1 MAGDGGVQEVDL
13 RRWLSGL
20 ARRKTLILALIVGMV
35 GAALLLSAAQ
45 TPVYQAEA
53 QIQLQPGRAES
64 PFESDRAPTPASSDV
79 LIDTEIEVLKS
90 KPVRASV
97 TEKIGAVPEIRAHR
111 VAKTL
116 IVALRAESTDAE
128 RAATVANEYAKS
140 YIDMRR
146 AQETEEVVGTGAQ
159 VAAKIADFQS
169 QLDQLDRR
177 IQEAQPAQRPGLTAD
192 REALARQQA
201 LFKQRLD
208 ELQVEATL
216 KSGGAQLVAP
226 ASVPA
231 SPVRP
236 TPVRN
241 AILALIVGVL
251 VGLGLASLLE
261 YLDDRIQSK
270 DDLAGAVGTLPTLGL
285 IPLVPSWA
293 GGRQSLE
300 LASGSEDH
308 APAAEAYRSLR
319 TSIQM
324 LGVERPLSTVQFTSP
339 GAAEGKT
346 TTLCNVAAVLADAG
360 RRTVIVD
367 CDLRRPRVHD
377 AFSLPN
383 VLGFTSVITG
393 QVPLEEAIRSVPEQ
407 PGLTVLTAGP
417 IPPNPSELLGSQKTS
432 ELLFRLQSQFD
443 VVLIDSPPVLP
454 VTDATVL
461 STWVDAT
468 VMIAAAG
475 VTTRKQLRTAIE
487 LLRQAEA
494 PLAGLVLNRAGA
506 EERYGYTYRYVEE
519 VPKASRRQRKESK
532 AATSSSSNGHRR
544 GSAGDALPSGRSGR
558 RRGSVRAGRD
568 DP

>member
-1 MAGDGGVQEVDL
+1 MAGEGSVQEVDL

-20 ARRKTLILALIVGMV
+20 ARRKGLVLGLIIGMV
-35 GAALLLSAAQ
+35 GAALLLSATQ

-53 QIQLQPGRAES
+53 QLLLQPGRAES
-64 PFESDRAPTPASSDV
+64 PFESERAPTPANSDV

-90 KPVRASV
+90 RPVRQSV
-97 TEKIGAVPEIRAHR
+97 TEKIGAVPEVSAHR

-116 IVALRAESTDAE
+116 IVALRAESTDPE
-128 RAATVANEYAKS
+128 RAARVANEYART
-140 YIDMRR
+140 YIEMRR
-146 AQETEEVVGTGAQ
+146 AQETDEVLGTGTQ
-159 VAAKIADFQS
+159 VAAKIADIQS

-177 IQEAQPAQRPGLTAD
+177 IQDAQAAQRIGLSAE
-192 REALARQQA
+192 REAVARQQA

-226 ASVPA
+226 ASVPS

-236 TPVRN
+236 KPVRN
-241 AILALIVGVL
+241 AILALVVGAM

-261 YLDDRIQSK
+261 YLDDRIRGK
-270 DDLAGAVGTLPTLGL
+270 DDLAPVVGSLPTLGL
-285 IPLVPSWA
+285 IPLVPAWSA
-293 GGRQSLE
+293 GRKGLQ
-300 LASGSEDH
+300 LASGSDDH
-308 APAAEAYRSLR
+308 AAAAEAYRGLR

-324 LGVERPLSTVQFTSP
+324 LGVERPLATVQITSP

-346 TTLCNVAAVLADAG
+346 ITLCNVAAVLADAG
-360 RRTVIVD
+360 RRVVVVD

-383 VLGFTSVITG
+383 VLGFTSVIAG
-393 QVPLEEAIRSVPEQ
+393 QVPLEEAIRSVTER
-407 PGLTVLTAGP
+407 PGLSVLTAGP

-432 ELLFRLQSQFD
+432 ELLFRLQSDFD

-475 VTTRKQLRTAIE
+475 MTTRKQLRAAIE

-506 EERYGYTYRYVEE
+506 EERYGYAYRYAEQA
-519 VPKASRRQRKESK
+519 PQASRRRRK
-532 AATSSSSNGHRR
+532 AAKVAHSSNGHRP
-544 GSAGDALPSGRSGR
+544 GSSGDTSPPGRSSPR
-558 RRGSVRAGRD
+558 RRGRVRAGRD
-568 DP
+568 DA

>member
-1 MAGDGGVQEVDL
+1 MAGEGGVQEVDL

-20 ARRKTLILALIVGMV
+20 ARRKNLVIALMVGMV
-35 GAALLLSAAQ
+35 GAALLLSSMQ

-53 QIQLQPGRAES
+53 QILLQPGRAES
-64 PFESDRAPTPASSDV
+64 PFEQDRAPTPANSDV

-90 KPVRASV
+90 TPVRASV
-97 TEKIGAVPEIRAHR
+97 ADKIGAVPDVHAHR

-116 IVALRAESTDAE
+116 IVALQVESTDPD
-128 RAATVANEYAKS
+128 RAATVANEYAKTF
-140 YIDMRR
+140 IEMRR
-146 AQETEEVVGTGAQ
+146 AQETEEVVGTGTQ

-177 IQEAQPAQRPGLTAD
+177 IQDAQPAQRSGLSAERD
-192 REALARQQA
+192 ALARQQE

-226 ASVPA
+226 ASVPT

-236 TPVRN
+236 KPVRN
-241 AILALIVGVL
+241 AILALIVGAM

-261 YLDDRIQSK
+261 YLDDRIQGK
-270 DDLAGAVGTLPTLGL
+270 EDLAAAVGSLPTLGL

-293 GGRQSLE
+293 AGRQGLQ

-308 APAAEAYRSLR
+308 APAAEAYRGLR

-324 LGVERPLSTVQFTSP
+324 LGVERPLSSVQFTSP

-346 TTLCNVAAVLADAG
+346 TTLCNVAAVVADAG
-360 RRTVIVD
+360 RRVVIVD

-383 VLGFTSVITG
+383 VLGFTSVIAG
-393 QVPLEEAIRSVPEQ
+393 QVPLEEAIRGVTDQ
-407 PGLTVLTAGP
+407 PGLSVLTAGP
-417 IPPNPSELLGSQKTS
+417 IPPNPSELLGSRKTS
-432 ELLFRLQSQFD
+432 ELLFRLQSDFD

-475 VTTRKQLRTAIE
+475 VTTRKQLRTAID

-506 EERYGYTYRYVEE
+506 EERYGYAYRYAEE
-519 VPKASRRQRKESK
+519 APKASRRQRKQAK
-532 AATSSSSNGHRR
+532 AASSSNGHRP
-544 GSAGDALPSGRSGR
+544 GSAGDTLPSRRSGQR
-558 RRGSVRAGRD
+558 RRGRVRAGRD
-568 DP
+568 DA

>member
-1 MAGDGGVQEVDL
+1 MAGEGGVQEVDL
-13 RRWLSGL
+13 HRWLNGL
-20 ARRKTLILALIVGMV
+20 ARRKTLVLALIVGLV
-35 GAALLLSAAQ
+35 GAALLLSAMQ

-53 QIQLQPGRAES
+53 QILLEPGRAES
-64 PFESDRAPTPASSDV
+64 PFESDRAPTPANSDV

-90 KPVRASV
+90 RPVRAAV
-97 TEKIGAVPEIRAHR
+97 AEKIGAVPEVSAHR

-116 IVALRAESTDAE
+116 IVSVRAESTDPD
-128 RAATVANEYAKS
+128 RAATVANEYAKT
-140 YIDMRR
+140 YISIRR
-146 AQETEEVVGTGAQ
+146 AQETEDVVGTGAQ
-159 VAAKIADFQS
+159 VAAKVADFQS

-177 IQEAQPAQRPGLTAD
+177 IQDAQPAQRAGLTAE
-192 REALARQQA
+192 REALVRQQA

-226 ASVPA
+226 ASVPS

-241 AILALIVGVL
+241 AVLALIVGAM

-270 DDLAGAVGTLPTLGL
+270 DDMAGAVGTLPILGL

-293 GGRQSLE
+293 AGRQSLQ
-300 LASGSEDH
+300 LASGSDDR
-308 APAAEAYRSLR
+308 APAAEAYRGLR

-346 TTLCNVAAVLADAG
+346 TTLCNLAAVLADAG
-360 RRTVIVD
+360 RRVVIVD

-383 VLGFTSVITG
+383 DLGFTSVIAG
-393 QVPLEEAIRSVPEQ
+393 QVPLQEAIRSVTDQ
-407 PGLTVLTAGP
+407 PGLSVLTAGP

-432 ELLFRLQSQFD
+432 ELLFRLQSDFD
-443 VVLIDSPPVLP
+443 VVLVDSPPVLP

-475 VTTRKQLRTAIE
+475 VTTRKQLRTAID

-506 EERYGYTYRYVEE
+506 EERYGYAYRYAEE
-519 VPKASRRQRKESK
+519 APKGSRRQRKEAK
-532 AATSSSSNGHRR
+532 VASSSNGHRP
-544 GSAGDALPSGRSGR
+544 GPGGDTLPSGRSGQR
-558 RRGSVRAGRD
+558 RRGRVRAGRD
-568 DP
+568 DA

>member
-1 MAGDGGVQEVDL
+1 MAGEGAVQEVDL

-20 ARRKTLILALIVGMV
+20 ARRKSLVLAVMVGMV
-35 GAALLLSAAQ
+35 GAALLLSAMQ

-53 QIQLQPGRAES
+53 QILLQPGRAES
-64 PFESDRAPTPASSDV
+64 PFEPERVPTAGNSDV

-90 KPVRASV
+90 RPVRASV
-97 TEKIGAVPEIRAHR
+97 AEKIGAVPEVSAHR

-116 IVALRAESTDAE
+116 IVALGVESTDPD
-128 RAATVANEYAKS
+128 RAATVANEYSKT
-140 YIDMRR
+140 YIEMRR
-146 AQETEEVVGTGAQ
+146 AQATEEVVGTGAQ

-177 IQEAQPAQRPGLTAD
+177 IQEAQPAQRAGLTAD

-226 ASVPA
+226 ASVPS

-241 AILALIVGVL
+241 AILALIVGL
-251 VGLGLASLLE
+251 MVGLGLASLLE

-270 DDLAGAVGTLPTLGL
+270 EDLAAPVGSLPTLGL

-293 GGRQSLE
+293 AGRHSLQ
-300 LASGSEDH
+300 LASGSDEH
-308 APAAEAYRSLR
+308 APAAEAYRGLR

-324 LGVERPLSTVQFTSP
+324 LGVERPLATVQFTSP

-360 RRTVIVD
+360 RRVVIVD

-377 AFSLPN
+377 TFGLPN
-383 VLGFTSVITG
+383 VLGFTSVLAG
-393 QVPLEEAIRSVPEQ
+393 QVPLEEAIRSLADQ
-407 PGLTVLTAGP
+407 PGLSVLTAGP

-432 ELLFRLQSQFD
+432 ELLFRLQSDFD

-475 VTTRKQLRTAIE
+475 VTTRKQLRTAVD

-506 EERYGYTYRYVEE
+506 EERYGYAYRYAEE
-519 VPKASRRQRKESK
+519 APKTSRRQRKQAK
-532 AATSSSSNGHRR
+532 VASSSNGHRPAP
-544 GSAGDALPSGRSGR
+544 AGDTVPSRRSGQR
-558 RRGSVRAGRD
+558 RRGRVRAGRD
-568 DP
+568 DA